1 MSNSIKIA
9 AVTRNEPGKMVPNI
23 YDAPFEV
30 GKELE
35 ANAEIYQ
42 SRRTRKSSL
51 PTRADSSDSCRLL
64 ALSPEASDSQMLRF
78 DSARERD

>member
-42 SRRTRKSSL
+42 SRNAQIFS
-51 PTRADSSDSCRLL
+51 ADSRGLI
-64 ALSPEASDSQMLRF
+64 
-78 DSARERD
+78 